1 VAQEGYFIDPE
12 LTLGKLGIKLVV
24 SQSLKCDSKRL
35 FIFLHTLQIY
45 KDVVNEHRD
54 KLVYLRHK

>member
-45 KDVVNEHRD
+45 KDVVNEHYD
-54 KLVYLRHK
+54 KLV

>member
-1 VAQEGYFIDPE
+1 VAQEGYFIDLE

-24 SQSLKCDSKRL
+24 SQSLKCDLKRL

-54 KLVYLRHK
+54 KLV